1 MIVEPLSQSG
11 YGEVAYGCFGI
22 ANGRNKI
29 QLVYCEP
36 TNSLDSMGTGSCVT
50 GGAGGRGLWLKQV
63 ELGFETVMESV
74 KLILDY
80 RCA

>member
-36 TNSLDSMGTGSCVT
+36 TALIPWELAAVYL
-50 GGAGGRGLWLKQV
+50 GGQEAEVCGLSKW
-63 ELGFETVMESV
+63 S
-74 KLILDY
+74 
-80 RCA
+80 